1 MEHRAIVTQCMA
13 PLHRFFAGVG
23 FLWLSFVLLVS
34 TTASWAQAQAVGA
47 ALSAPPLQAYVNDF
61 TGTLTPQQQQLLE
74 FELAA
79 FERRTG
85 SPIAILI
92 VATTRPETIEQY
104 SIRVA
109 DEWGLGHSEPADRHE
124 HPGQTRTGETGKT
137 ADVRGRND
145 GILILVAKNDRR
157 IRLEIGAAL
166 KRLIPDIRAQFI
178 VEESIMPRFRTGDY
192 AGGLRLAVDD
202 LLHQIGHETL
212 AQGRAVADSVTRSPP
227 GLRWPLH
234 SVEWPL
240 WWMAAFLAG
249 LLLRS
254 FIGRLPGSLTGAL
267 LGAGALSLGGASL
280 QLAGL
285 GGALLLVV
293 LLTMIRTDFPVT
305 QTSRYTWRSGYGGLP
320 GNWQDGF
327 GIGGLGGNGS
337 RFSGGGASGR
347 W

>member
-1 MEHRAIVTQCMA
+1 MEHRAIMTQCTA
-13 PLHRFFAGVG
+13 LLHRSFTGVG
-23 FLWLSFVLLVS
+23 FLRLSFVLLFLA
-34 TTASWAQAQAVGA
+34 TASWAQAQAVSG

-92 VATTRPETIEQY
+92 VSTTRPETIEQY

-109 DEWGLGHSEPADRHE
+109 DEWGLGHSESANRHE
-124 HPGQTRTGETGKT
+124 DPDQVRTDEIGKMK
-137 ADVRGRND
+137 DVRGRND

-178 VEESIMPRFRTGDY
+178 VEESITPRFRTGDY

-202 LLHQIGHETL
+202 LLHQIGHEAL
-212 AQGRAVADSVTRSPP
+212 AQGRAIAGPASASPL

-267 LGAGALSLGGASL
+267 FGTGALLLGGASL
-280 QLAGL
+280 PLAGL
-285 GGALLLVV
+285 GGTLLLIV

-305 QTSRYTWRSGYGGLP
+305 QTSRYTWRSGHGGLP